1 MSAEGSAATGDLEIL
16 LGNGDG
22 TFQPPLEIA
31 SGTFQL
37 IAAGDLN
44 QDGVTDIFTSGY
56 PSGGAIFLS
65 GPIATLSASYLSF
78 GAVGLSSTS
87 PAQSLMLS
95 NSGNGPLELSGI
107 SLLPPFAATN
117 DCGSSVAIS
126 SSCTISVTFTANTLG
141 NLTGNISIVDN
152 APLGQQ
158 SIPLF
163 GTGVVDFSIT
173 PTSTSLTMHP
183 GGQATDVMTFIGIGG
198 PFGNA
203 IQLTCAVSGPSPL
216 PICSMS
222 SSSVT
227 PGANSVTS
235 TLMVTAPTA
244 TAMQMPVGTRR
255 FAGFLLATFVP
266 LMFGMCFVNR
276 LLARL
281 RMHLL
286 LFSLLLFLLLMSA
299 CGGSN
304 TDHTVGTGST
314 YTVTVTAASGAIN
327 HTTQVTVIVN

>member
-1 MSAEGSAATGDLEIL
+1 
-16 LGNGDG
+16 
-22 TFQPPLEIA
+22 
-31 SGTFQL
+31 
-37 IAAGDLN
+37 
-44 QDGVTDIFTSGY
+44 
-56 PSGGAIFLS
+56 
-65 GPIATLSASYLSF
+65 
-78 GAVGLSSTS
+78 
-87 PAQSLMLS
+87 
-95 NSGNGPLELSGI
+95 
-107 SLLPPFAATN
+107 
-117 DCGSSVAIS
+117 
-126 SSCTISVTFTANTLG
+126 LG

-198 PFGNA
+198 PFENA

-276 LLARL
+276 PLARL